1 MGNQTAI
8 AKGRVEVEAARGQ
21 ARDGGDPSLGNPME
35 DMTIA
40 ARTAL
45 NATKNAGPLVA
56 ERVKDAERLLN
67 DVMAFEQTADRISRA
82 VEQGDMDRDQARRQA
97 DRELRKAASR
107 IRGRWDQLTKRTQG
121 LPQVLGMR
129 AFPDPGRDATSAEVK
144 ADIERKLAKANT
156 ATDLI
161 PAMTDLARQAIGRGD
176 MAVASQ
182 LAGDFGQTLID
193 NAMADAP
200 DQDRRDT
207 IAEVRGAIIQD
218 AASSGSLTDSQ
229 ASAIGQLQRMD
240 DLNDAVTS
248 AVFVAT
254 MRFDDAF
261 ARLPWAEGG
270 ERAQAEG
277 DPDRYPFVRGP
288 MAK

>member
-193 NAMADAP
+193 KRDGRRPRPRPARHHRRSARRHHPRRRVVGVTDRFTGVSHRPTTADG
-200 DQDRRDT
+200 RSERCRYVGG
-207 IAEVRGAIIQD
+207 VRGHHA
-218 AASSGSLTDSQ
+218 L
-229 ASAIGQLQRMD
+229 R
-240 DLNDAVTS
+240 
-248 AVFVAT
+248 
-254 MRFDDAF
+254 
-261 ARLPWAEGG
+261 
-270 ERAQAEG
+270 
-277 DPDRYPFVRGP
+277 
-288 MAK
+288 